1 LSNIEPTAFGDK
13 YVLVEH
19 IATGGMAEIYRA
31 QYAGIEGFAK
41 ELVIKTL
48 REEFA
53 ARPDVVAMFLD
64 EARVAAT
71 LTHNNVVHTYDLG
84 ELGGEYFIA
93 MELLKGQELVDVM
106 RRASAVEPGPNLEK
120 KVPLELSIGII
131 MQACEG
137 LHYVHSRTAEDGSPL
152 GLVHRDI
159 NPTNIH
165 VGYDGVCKILD
176 FGIAATRAS
185 AVAKKGQV
193 AGKLSYMAP
202 EQLQGHPIDLR
213 ADIFPLGVVLY
224 ELCLARRLFRG
235 QREEVM
241 RRVLEGDIPA
251 PTFVDP
257 KFPPALE
264 AILMKAL
271 EVNPADRYQ
280 NCDHMFRDLEA
291 FLAEEKLS
299 WTPRRLSAMMVELFG
314 EGSPAA
320 VDYDDQYADLKDGA
334 LDFAAFETMP
344 EADDEVPEWARGL
357 EQAPPEATQR
367 KRATIG
373 SLEALVTQGRF
384 DESGPNPV
392 AAGPAPTASAPA
404 RPPVA
409 ATPQAPARA
418 PAKTPAKSTA
428 RASADAP
435 AGDDDAPRAQDSHR
449 SGLHKV
455 VREESDSAVR
465 RVRRPVTGS
474 RAAVRPATGSRPA
487 VRSSGSGRPKTPGTG
502 RQAVVTTGPL
512 AAVAPDAASG
522 RTFGHSV
529 VSEQATRGGTPW
541 VWLIA
546 LLVLSGL
553 VYVAY
558 TLLTNK

>member
-106 RRASAVEPGPNLEK
+106 RRSGSGPEHRI
-120 KVPLELSIGII
+120 PLELSVGVI

-202 EQLQGHPIDLR
+202 EQLQGHAIDTR

-224 ELCLARRLFRG
+224 ELCLGRRLFRG

-271 EVNPADRYQ
+271 EIDPAERYQ

-291 FLAEEKLS
+291 FLGEAGLS

-320 VDYDDQYADLKDGA
+320 VDYDDQYSDLVDGA
-334 LDFAAFETMP
+334 LDFAAFESMP
-344 EADDEVPEWARGL
+344 DAGDEVPEWARGL
-357 EQAPPEATQR
+357 EQAAPDTTAQR

-373 SLEALVTQGRF
+373 SLEALVGQGRF

-392 AAGPAPTASAPA
+392 AAGPAPTASPPA

-409 ATPQAPARA
+409 AAPQPQPSRPAPKPARMV
-418 PAKTPAKSTA
+418 TPPPS
-428 RASADAP
+428 
-435 AGDDDAPRAQDSHR
+435 DDDPTR
-449 SGLHKV
+449 SGVHKV
-455 VREESDSAVR
+455 VREDSDSGVR
-465 RVRRPVTGS
+465 RARRP
-474 RAAVRPATGSRPA
+474 PTGSRPQ
-487 VRSSGSGRPKTPGTG
+487 VRTGAAPPNRPKTPGTG

-512 AAVAPDAASG
+512 AAVAPDAVSG

-529 VSEQATRGGTPW
+529 VSTDAARGSTPW
-541 VWLIA
+541 VWLVGLI
-546 LLVLSGL
+546 VLSGL

-558 TLLTNK
+558 TLLTSK